1 MSAEPVIRNISD
13 TALWV
18 AIYRALESERPDAL
32 FHDPFARK
40 LAGERGQQIF
50 NSIPERHRYN
60 WAYSMRT
67 YLFDRFIQREI
78 DAGAD
83 MVINLAAGLDARPY
97 RMKLPAALQWIEVDL
112 PDLLAHKQQ
121 VILDAKPVCRLER
134 VALDLADVAA
144 RRSLFARLGGR
155 AKRAIIITEG
165 LLIYL
170 APEEVAALAGDL
182 AGIAAFQRWAF
193 DITSPGLR
201 RMMEKQLGD
210 QLEAAKAP
218 FKFAPPEGPPF
229 FEKHGWRVLAVES
242 TLKTAARLK
251 RVGFFFRLIAKL
263 PDSKGAQGSR
273 PWSATCLAGR

>member
-67 YLFDRFIQREI
+67 SLFDRFIQQEI

-97 RMKLPAALQWIEVDL
+97 RMKLPPALQWIEVDL
-112 PDLLAHKQQ
+112 PDLLAYKQQ
-121 VILDAKPVCRLER
+121 IILDAKPVCRLER

>member
-1 MSAEPVIRNISD
+1 MSVEPVIRNISD

-67 YLFDRFIQREI
+67 YLFDRFIQQEI
-78 DAGAD
+78 AAGAD

-97 RMKLPAALQWIEVDL
+97 RMKLPPALQW
-112 PDLLAHKQQ
+112 
-121 VILDAKPVCRLER
+121 
-134 VALDLADVAA
+134 
-144 RRSLFARLGGR
+144 
-155 AKRAIIITEG
+155 ITEG

-182 AGIAAFQRWAF
+182 ARIAAFQRWVF

-201 RMMEKQLGD
+201 RMMEKHLGD
-210 QLEAAKAP
+210 QLEVAKAP
-218 FKFAPPEGPPF
+218 FQFAPPEGPPF

>member
-13 TALWV
+13 TARW
-18 AIYRALESERPDAL
+18 AAMYRALETDREDAL
-32 FHDPFARK
+32 FRDPFARK
-40 LAGERGQQIF
+40 LAGDQGQKIFLSVPQQER
-50 NSIPERHRYN
+50 YA
-60 WAYSMRT
+60 WAWTMRT
-67 YLFDRFIQREI
+67 VLFDRFIQKEI

-97 RMKLPAALQWIEVDL
+97 RMKLPPALQWIEVDL
-112 PDLLAHKQQ
+112 PDLFAYKQQ

-144 RRSLFARLGGR
+144 RRSLFARLGSR
-155 AKRAIIITEG
+155 AKKAIIITEG

-182 AGIAAFQRWAF
+182 AGIAAFQRWVF

-218 FKFAPPEGPPF
+218 FQFAPPEGPPF

-251 RVGFFFRLIAKL
+251 RVGLFFRLIAKL

>member
-1 MSAEPVIRNISD
+1 
-13 TALWV
+13 
-18 AIYRALESERPDAL
+18 
-32 FHDPFARK
+32 
-40 LAGERGQQIF
+40 
-50 NSIPERHRYN
+50 
-60 WAYSMRT
+60 MRT
-67 YLFDRFIQREI
+67 YLFDRFIQQEI

-97 RMKLPAALQWIEVDL
+97 RMQLPAALQWIEVDL
-112 PDLLAHKQQ
+112 PELFADKER
-121 VILDAKPVCRLER
+121 VSRDAKPVCRLER

-182 AGIAAFQRWAF
+182 AGIAAFQRWVF
-193 DITSPGLR
+193 DIASPGLR

-210 QLEAAKAP
+210 KLEAAKAP

>member
-13 TALWV
+13 TARW
-18 AIYRALESERPDAL
+18 AAMYRALETDREDAL
-32 FHDPFARK
+32 FRDPFARK
-40 LAGERGQQIF
+40 LAGDQGQKIFLSVPQQER
-50 NSIPERHRYN
+50 YA
-60 WAYSMRT
+60 WAWSMRT
-67 YLFDRFIQREI
+67 VLFDRFIQEEI

-97 RMKLPAALQWIEVDL
+97 RMKLPPALQWIEVDL
-112 PDLLAHKQQ
+112 PDLFAYKQQ

-144 RRSLFARLGGR
+144 RRSLFARLGSR
-155 AKRAIIITEG
+155 AKKAIIITEG
-165 LLIYL
+165 LLIDL

-182 AGIAAFQRWAF
+182 AGIAAFQRWVF

-218 FKFAPPEGPPF
+218 FQFAPPEGPPF

-251 RVGFFFRLIAKL
+251 RVGLFFRLIAKL